1 MHLQLRAIKP
11 RSTFTR
17 AIIYRPFL
25 IIGQRNS
32 PRPVGG
38 IKIDRR
44 LCQPIHI
51 FDITLDVF
59 YFVHRADIKVPV
71 VLFLGLCAGHSRTH
85 HQCGTG

>member
-44 LCQPIHI
+44 LREPIHI
-51 FDITLDVF
+51 FAITFDVF

-71 VLFLGLCAGHSRTH
+71 VLFLGLCASHSRTH